1 MDEAPVTGEIVAAP
15 VTDMRYEDEDP
26 DAVAR
31 VLVRVEY
38 ADGRVREYEAKEP
51 QDFQMNDPESMSSMV
66 ARTTR
71 LSGGGGFR
79 PLQAMVSSL
88 RLSFAAHPRH
98 NLHIRTERTASSAP
112 GRRQPSGPAAPASH
126 LPATRCE
133 PPGCP

>member
-1 MDEAPVTGEIVAAP
+1 MNETPVAGEVVTAPIVE
-15 VTDMRYEDEDP
+15 MRYEDENP

-38 ADGRVREYEAKEP
+38 ADGRIREYEAKEP

-71 LSGGGGFR
+71 LSLPGGGGFR
-79 PLQAMVSSL
+79 PLQAMVPSL

-98 NLHIRTERTASSAP
+98 NLHIRTERTLSDDSRAEP
-112 GRRQPSGPAAPASH
+112 PTQPRRAQR
-126 LPATRCE
+126 LPAPRE
-133 PPGCP
+133 

>member
-1 MDEAPVTGEIVAAP
+1 MDETPVTGEIVAAP
-15 VTDMRYEDEDP
+15 VTEMRYEDESP

-38 ADGRVREYEAKEP
+38 ADGRVREYDAKEP

-71 LSGGGGFR
+71 LSLPGGGGFM

-88 RLSFAAHPRH
+88 RLSFTAHPRH
-98 NLHIRTERTASSAP
+98 NLHIRD
-112 GRRQPSGPAAPASH
+112 
-126 LPATRCE
+126 
-133 PPGCP
+133 